1 MDDSIILKQ
10 VSSLPKSVQDF
21 IYSYVWEDRVSE
33 ISKKYSLNQ
42 EQNESLS
49 NIVLLALTMVIEPST
64 IKEVIVEDLSV
75 SDLLAEQISSDL
87 ESRVFE
93 YALKQIEGDSKTS
106 DRTTSNEKLMSSG
119 TQLELKPDNL
129 PVVEANEPL
138 RVNLVSSFVPTKPA
152 FQNEVLDKQAPIG
165 VPRYAEEVPK
175 TPTVNPI
182 LEKKL
187 GGNVGSNSAPI
198 KYEKDPYREP
208 IN

>member
-1 MDDSIILKQ
+1 MNDSNKINEYLEK
-10 VSSLPKSVQDF
+10 LPKSVQDF

-49 NIVLLALTMVIEPST
+49 NIVLLALTLIINPHT
-64 IKEVIVEDLSV
+64 IKDVIVEDLSV

-93 YALKQIEGDSKTS
+93 YALKQIEGESRVS

-138 RVNLVSSFVPTKPA
+138 RVNPVPTFTPKPA
-152 FQNEVLDKQAPIG
+152 FQNEVLDKQTPIG

-175 TPTVNPI
+175 TPAVNPI

-187 GGNVGSNSAPI
+187 GGNVGNNSAPI
-198 KYEKDPYREP
+198 KYERDPYREP
-208 IN
+208 LG